1 MKKFTKGIFFL
12 LLITVIALAACSYRN
27 KATVPQTLS
36 SFSSSVRDN
45 VRNIAASGQGSS
57 NITVQYYFPRAG
69 QKPEPVLV
77 NMIGS
82 AKSSID
88 VAVYS
93 FTDRDIADALI
104 DAKKRGVAVR
114 VISDR
119 ECSQER
125 SQEKLLTSL
134 KHTGI
139 PVKVNSHAGL
149 MHLKV
154 TITDQAAVATGSF
167 NYTYSA
173 ESENDEAFV
182 VLNDKKAAGDF
193 KNEFSCM
200 WNDKQNYRDF

>member
-1 MKKFTKGIFFL
+1 MRKFTKGIFFL
-12 LLITVIALAACSYRN
+12 LLIAVIALVACSHRN
-27 KATVPQTLS
+27 KVTVPQTLS
-36 SFSSSVRDN
+36 NFSSSVKDK
-45 VRNIAASGQGSS
+45 VRNVAAGGQEASS
-57 NITVQYYFPRAG
+57 VAIQYCFPRAG
-69 QKPEPVLV
+69 QRPEPVLV
-77 NMIGS
+77 KMMGS

-93 FTDRDIADALI
+93 FTDRNIADALI

-134 KHTGI
+134 KHAGI
-139 PVKVNSHAGL
+139 PVKVNSHTGL

-154 TITDQAAVATGSF
+154 TIADQTAVTTGSF

-173 ESENDEAFV
+173 ESENDEVFV
-182 VLNDKKAAGDF
+182 VLNDKKVAGDF
-193 KNEFSCM
+193 ENEFSRM
-200 WNDKQNYRDF
+200 WNDKQNYKDF